1 MSDDAKSAART
12 LADMAAEDGGTA
24 SISYQRPGEERVEFQ
39 LEPSTPVG
47 ELPER
52 VIDELVH
59 VRTIAKDYA
68 SSYSEAVKTQA
79 EKYKINVAAL
89 KRFIAAKCD
98 DKLAEAQEEADAL
111 AKLLDS

>member
-1 MSDDAKSAART
+1 MSADSVFVKEVGKALDKMGVTNVTKDA
-12 LADMAAEDGGTA
+12 DG
-24 SISYQRPGEERVEFQ
+24 RVNFE
-39 LEPSTPVG
+39 LEAPPTPG

-52 VIDELVH
+52 VIDELMH

-79 EKYKINVAAL
+79 EKYKINVAAV

-98 DKLAEAQEEADAL
+98 DKLQEVSEEADDL
-111 AKLLDS
+111 ARLLDKAD

>member
-1 MSDDAKSAART
+1 MSDDAAFVKEVGKALDKMGVT
-12 LADMAAEDGGTA
+12 NVTTDADGVVNFE
-24 SISYQRPGEERVEFQ
+24 
-39 LEPSTPVG
+39 LEPPPPPG
-47 ELPER
+47 ELPDR
-52 VIDELVH
+52 VLEELIH